1 MHETRAESGA
11 RGVQQ
16 AVHTRTRRGRPDRAS
31 EARAVR
37 DPDQVPV
44 RETLHGIGKR
54 AGVVAEQPADGPD
67 VHEPVLRRFRVR
79 QAVAVHET
87 GQPGHPADF
96 RERADRL
103 LAEPGDRGPHV
114 ARHIRTGVRNKA
126 AQGPR
131 RPVAA

>member
-1 MHETRAESGA
+1 
-11 RGVQQ
+11 
-16 AVHTRTRRGRPDRAS
+16 
-31 EARAVR
+31 
-37 DPDQVPV
+37 VPV

-54 AGVVAEQPADGPD
+54 AGVPAEQPADGPD
-67 VHEPVLRRFRVR
+67 VHESVLRRFRVR

-103 LAEPGDRGPHV
+103 LAEPGVRGPRYV
-114 ARHIRTGVRNKA
+114 ACHFQAGVRNKA
-126 AQGPR
+126 AQGR